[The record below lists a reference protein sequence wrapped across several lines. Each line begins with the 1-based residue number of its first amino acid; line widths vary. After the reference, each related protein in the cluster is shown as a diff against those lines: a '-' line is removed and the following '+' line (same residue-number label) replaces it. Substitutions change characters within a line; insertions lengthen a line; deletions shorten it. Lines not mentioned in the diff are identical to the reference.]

1 MTHGRRCGPAA
12 AGEHESH
19 RLPGHP
25 GSRNVSPRRRTG
37 CAPLT
42 LCYYPAMRRILI
54 IFLALGLSGCSLF
67 VPKLE
72 RPTLSVV
79 RVQMLKS
86 DLWHQEL
93 KVRMRVQNPNDR
105 VLPVKGIVYQL
116 DVEGQEL
123 AHGMSG
129 DSFVVPALGE
139 AEFDMSVSA
148 NMANML
154 IKLLNKGGSEVEY
167 RIYGKIALSA
177 GLLRSISFNDHGT
190 FKWQ

>member
-1 MTHGRRCGPAA
+1 M
-12 AGEHESH
+12 S
-19 RLPGHP
+19 
-25 GSRNVSPRRRTG
+25 
-37 CAPLT
+37 
-42 LCYYPAMRRILI
+42 RILI
-54 IFLALGLSGCSLF
+54 ILAFLGLTGCSLF

-72 RPTLSVV
+72 KPTLSVV

-86 DLWHQEL
+86 DLWHQEF
-93 KVRMRVQNPNDR
+93 KVRIRVQNPNDR
-105 VLPVKGIVYQL
+105 ALPVKGIVYQL
-116 DVEGQEL
+116 EVEGQEL

-148 NMANML
+148 NMANVL

-177 GLLRSISFNDHGT
+177 GLLRSITFNDHGT

>member
-1 MTHGRRCGPAA
+1 
-12 AGEHESH
+12 
-19 RLPGHP
+19 
-25 GSRNVSPRRRTG
+25 
-37 CAPLT
+37 
-42 LCYYPAMRRILI
+42 MRRLLI
-54 IFLALGLSGCSLF
+54 ILFALGLSGCSLF

-79 RVQMLKS
+79 GVQLLKS

-93 KVRMRVQNPNDR
+93 RVRMRVQNPNDR
-105 VLPVKGIVYQL
+105 ALPVEGIVYQL

-129 DSFVVPALGE
+129 DRFVVPALGE

-148 NMANML
+148 NMANM
-154 IKLLNKGGSEVEY
+154 IFKLLSRNTSQLQY
-167 RIYGKIALSA
+167 RIYGKISLSA
-177 GLLRSISFNDHGT
+177 GLLRSIRFDDHGT

>member
-1 MTHGRRCGPAA
+1 M
-12 AGEHESH
+12 S
-19 RLPGHP
+19 
-25 GSRNVSPRRRTG
+25 
-37 CAPLT
+37 
-42 LCYYPAMRRILI
+42 RILI
-54 IFLALGLSGCSLF
+54 ILVFLGLTGCSLF

-72 RPTLSVV
+72 KPTLSVV

-86 DLWHQEL
+86 DLWHQEFR
-93 KVRMRVQNPNDR
+93 VRIRVQNPNDR
-105 VLPVKGIVYQL
+105 VLPVKGIVYEL

-154 IKLLNKGGSEVEY
+154 IKLLNKNGNQVEY
-167 RIYGKIALSA
+167 RIYGKISLSA

-190 FKWQ
+190 VKWQ

>member
-1 MTHGRRCGPAA
+1 M
-12 AGEHESH
+12 S
-19 RLPGHP
+19 
-25 GSRNVSPRRRTG
+25 
-37 CAPLT
+37 
-42 LCYYPAMRRILI
+42 RILI
-54 IFLALGLSGCSLF
+54 ILVFLGLTGCSLF

-72 RPTLSVV
+72 KPTLSVV

-86 DLWHQEL
+86 DLWHQEF
-93 KVRMRVQNPNDR
+93 KVRIRVQNPNDR

-116 DVEGQEL
+116 EVEGQEL

-148 NMANML
+148 NMANVL

-190 FKWQ
+190 VKWQ

>member
-1 MTHGRRCGPAA
+1 
-12 AGEHESH
+12 
-19 RLPGHP
+19 
-25 GSRNVSPRRRTG
+25 
-37 CAPLT
+37 
-42 LCYYPAMRRILI
+42 MRRILI
-54 IFLALGLSGCSLF
+54 ILLALVVGLSGCSLF

-79 RVQMLKS
+79 KVQILKS
-86 DLWHQEL
+86 ALWHQEL
-93 KVRMRVQNPNDR
+93 RVRMRVQNPNDR

-148 NMANML
+148 NMANTL
-154 IKLLNKGGSEVEY
+154 IKLLNKGGSQVEY
-167 RIYGKIALSA
+167 RIYGKISLSA
-177 GLLRSISFNDHGT
+177 GLLRSIAFDDHGT